1 MDAPDTLEPCDFA
14 PRPATAP
21 ARPAAGEVHL
31 WAIPLDPPPARVAA
45 ARRRL
50 ADDERA
56 RADRFRFDRHRR
68 RFTIGRAALRELLA
82 GYLRCAPEAVRFTY
96 GEKGKPSLAPP
107 AERVGGP
114 LRFNLSNSHE
124 LALAAVAVGVE
135 VGVDVER
142 LRPMPDGLRIA
153 ERYFSAAERAALAA
167 LPEDER
173 DAAFFNGWTRKEA
186 YLKAIGDGLTVP
198 LDRFDVTLAPGA
210 PARILA
216 LAGDAAAAARW
227 SLLHLRPAAGYVG
240 ALALPEPG
248 PWRLRG
254 WCWQP

>member
-1 MDAPDTLEPCDFA
+1 VDDLGTLEPSDFA
-14 PRPATAP
+14 PRPPAAP
-21 ARPAAGEVHL
+21 DRPATGEVHL
-31 WAIPLDPPPARVAA
+31 WTILLDPPPARVAA

-68 RFTIGRAALRELLA
+68 RFTVGRAALRELLA
-82 GYLRCAPEAVRFTY
+82 GYLGFAPEAVRFAY
-96 GEKGKPSLAPP
+96 GEKGKPSLDRPTEGSRGA
-107 AERVGGP
+107 
-114 LRFNLSNSHE
+114 LHFNLSNSHE

-135 VGVDVER
+135 VGVDVEW

-210 PARILA
+210 PTRILA

-227 SLLHLRPAAGYVG
+227 SLLPLRPAAGYVG
-240 ALALPEPG
+240 ALALPAPG
-248 PWRLRG
+248 PWRLHG
-254 WCWQP
+254 WQWAG